1 MNPMEGMA
9 QQMVWAGG
17 NTAYNLGFIAQDK
30 LNWKPAPTAN
40 SALEIIN
47 HELPFIR
54 GMVPVLSGKE
64 FAPPHTAPVTTLKD
78 AQEQIR
84 SAAQEYAA
92 ALRRLTPADLERTVH
107 LPFGSFPLA
116 QAASMPLVDLI
127 HHHGQIAYIQT
138 MLGDTES
145 HFEGM

>member
-9 QQMVWAGG
+9 RQMSWAGS
-17 NTAYNLGFIAQDK
+17 NTAYNLGFIPQDK

-40 SALEIIN
+40 SALDIIN
-47 HELPFIR
+47 HTLPFIT
-54 GMVPVLSGKE
+54 GMTPVLSGGA
-64 FAPPHTAPVTTLKD
+64 FAPPQTPPVTTLKD
-78 AQEQIR
+78 AQEQIK
-84 SAAQEYAA
+84 SAAEGYAA
-92 ALRRLTPADLERTVH
+92 ALRRLTPQDLERQIT
-107 LPFGSFPLA
+107 LPFGSFPLG
-116 QAASMPLVDLI
+116 QAASMPLIDLI